1 MNATSERDTRPY
13 ISGSA
18 AARALRPP
26 LQWYERVRLFRIYRF
41 FVPRML
47 QMTFAWLLVYTA
59 TAAGWIIYLRDVD
72 NNATELDHEIALAT
86 GFYTLMLGVISFI
99 LVIDW
104 SAGTVRYQTCA
115 TNFLAI
121 VDLTSAF
128 ANTLVH
134 NIDAS
139 SRSNAVASS
148 IAHIQHVVRAIP
160 YALIVFYRDINLAPH
175 VRRAALTNVLRAI
188 IPDKYFSRKN
198 DDGDRERSLSSF
210 ESLEEG
216 IELHP
221 SIETA
226 HITLY
231 YSLAAHVSLLTR
243 LGAIDAETSATLK
256 SRIEAIGQQ
265 TSELTR
271 TVRITYPKG
280 AKNFVTTS
288 IMIYLLFVPYVVYDE
303 GFAKTL
309 VLNAIIVFVVAGV
322 LEIGRQIRDPL
333 ENLVRSPYSEFPL
346 FGPTNTHA
354 EYNDMQFDKLRRAL
368 NGGAFAKPA
377 LPSHVAYAEIRSL
390 QRDAIGDE
398 ISGPFSALVNG
409 LYDRLALLLRF
420 DHANC
425 SSQDF
430 TEPPIKLPCGLT
442 REC

>member
-13 ISGSA
+13 NSGTA

-26 LQWYERVRLFRIYRF
+26 LRWFERMWLFRIYRF

-72 NNATELDHEIALAT
+72 NNATELDHQIALAT

-134 NIDAS
+134 NVDTSNAS
-139 SRSNAVASS
+139 PKAVASS

-188 IPDKYFSRKN
+188 IPDRYFAARKN
-198 DDGDRERSLSSF
+198 DDDRERSSSF

-216 IELHP
+216 IDLHP

-231 YSLAAHVSLLTR
+231 YSLAAHVSLLAQ
-243 LGAIDAETSATLK
+243 LGAINAETSATLK
-256 SRIEAIGQQ
+256 NRLEAMGQQ

-368 NGGAFAKPA
+368 TGGAFTKPT
-377 LPSHVAYAEIRSL
+377 LPSHVAYTEMRSL
-390 QRDAIGDE
+390 QRDVIGDE
-398 ISGPFSALVNG
+398 ISGPFSALANG

-430 TEPPIKLPCGLT
+430 TEPPVKLPCGFT